1 MSDEESASEATTA
14 RPPTAADTSG
24 YGITMTV
31 LGGLLLALGYYGVVA
46 IQGGQTIGEALPEP
60 FYVLAVALLFVIEL
74 LNSRH
79 LGSLGFLRAIAFAAI
94 YGGLFVLAVEG
105 GQYIWDDPSVAL
117 EGYAGVTVFAVAIV
131 VAALIYVGYLAV
143 VETRRARSEGR

>member
-1 MSDEESASEATTA
+1 MAEDRAAAPTDEPRT
-14 RPPTAADTSG
+14 PTAADTSG
-24 YGITMTV
+24 YGITMTF
-31 LGGLLLALGYYGVVA
+31 LGGLLLALAYYGVVA
-46 IQGGQTIGEALPEP
+46 IQGGQPIGEALPQP
-60 FYVLAVALLFVIEL
+60 FYILAIAFLFVIEL

-79 LGSLGFLRAIAFAAI
+79 LGSLGFLRAVAFAVI
-94 YGGLFVLAVEG
+94 YGGLFVFAVEG
-105 GQYIWDDPSVAL
+105 GQYIWEDPSVAL

>member
-1 MSDEESASEATTA
+1 MPEDRAAAPTDEPRT
-14 RPPTAADTSG
+14 PTAADTSG
-24 YGITMTV
+24 YGITMTF

-60 FYVLAVALLFVIEL
+60 FYILAVALLFVIEL

-79 LGSLGFLRAIAFAAI
+79 LGSLGFLRAIAFAVI
-94 YGGLFVLAVEG
+94 YGGMFVFAVEG
-105 GQYIWDDPSVAL
+105 GQYIWDDPSVAI
-117 EGYAGVTVFAVAIV
+117 EGYVGVSVFAVAIV

-143 VETRRARSEGR
+143 IETRATRREQG